1 MEDITTERHPLRTLF
16 KFLLLIGAVAAI
28 SKVVAA
34 KKEEYYGL
42 TESEARAKFES
53 KLGPRIGEEKASEV
67 ADQVIPRLKDS
78 GVIRPDPMEQAVD
91 TVKDVATEAA
101 DKGKDA
107 AARAGDAVKD
117 AAEEIQKKID

>member
-1 MEDITTERHPLRTLF
+1 MEDITTERHPLRTLV

-67 ADQVIPRLKDS
+67 ADQVIPRLKDT
-78 GVIRPDPMEQAVD
+78 GVIRPDPMDQAVD
-91 TVKDVATEAA
+91 TVKDMATEAA

>member
-91 TVKDVATEAA
+91 TVKDMATEAA

>member
-28 SKVVAA
+28 SKVVAT

-91 TVKDVATEAA
+91 TVKDMATEAA